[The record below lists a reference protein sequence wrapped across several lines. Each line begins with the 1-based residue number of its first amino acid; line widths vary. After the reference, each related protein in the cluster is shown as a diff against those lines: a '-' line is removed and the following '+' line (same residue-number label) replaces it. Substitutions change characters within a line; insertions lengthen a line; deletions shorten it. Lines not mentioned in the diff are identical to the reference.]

1 LKAFV
6 YILAI
11 LLAVA
16 HQDFWWWTNGTLLL
30 GFMPVGLAYHA
41 LYSILC
47 AIVWGLA
54 VKFAWPTE
62 VEAFLEQDTAAA
74 GAATTAAEA
83 ISTDGTAEGLSA
95 TEKSNCP

>member
-1 LKAFV
+1 MKAFV

-47 AIVWGLA
+47 AVLWGLA

-74 GAATTAAEA
+74 DAA
-83 ISTDGTAEGLSA
+83 ISTDGTSEGLSA